1 MGKALAL
8 MLVLLAVGT
17 VLLFVGQNTW
27 WFPPNHSE
35 HGGAIDAQFMR
46 TLVVV
51 GIAFVGA
58 QVALGYAVFKF
69 GRRGTGDVRAIYSHG
84 STRLE
89 ITWTLIT
96 AAIFIAIAVLGQKVW
111 AQLHLNE
118 APAGAVKVNV
128 VAQQFQWNF
137 HYPGADNEFGKTEP
151 KFYDDSALNYVGI
164 DPSDANGRD
173 DVQATTLVIPVNRPV
188 ELIMRSKDV
197 IHSLFIPHMRIK
209 QDVVPGLAIRVH
221 FTPTQAGKYEIP
233 CAELCGNNHFSMKSF
248 LLVLTEDEY
257 SDIATKP
264 DEEFKTKM
272 AEMLQQYN

>member
-27 WFPPNHSE
+27 WFPPNYST

-58 QVALGYAVFKF
+58 QVALGYAVFRF
-69 GRRGTGDVRAIYSHG
+69 GRKGDARATYSHG

-118 APAGAVKVNV
+118 PPAGAVKVNV
-128 VAQQFQWNF
+128 VGQQFQWNF
-137 HYPGADNEFGKTEP
+137 HYPGADSEFGKTDP
-151 KFYDDSALNYVGI
+151 KFYDDSALNYVGL
-164 DPSDANGRD
+164 DPSDAKGRD

-188 ELIMRSKDV
+188 ELTMRSKDV

-221 FTPTQAGKYEIP
+221 FTPTRAGRYEIP
-233 CAELCGNNHFSMKSF
+233 CAELCGNNHFNMKSF

-257 SDIATKP
+257 SDMVTKP

-272 AEMLQQYN
+272 GEYLQYYK